1 MPRQSVYDMPFSRV
15 YEALVAKAEKHDRS
29 KSEVDQIIKWLSGY
43 VSVDILDGLSYGQ
56 FLSLAPVWNP
66 RADDFLPGSGRIA
79 D

>member
-1 MPRQSVYDMPFSRV
+1 MMPRQSVYDMPFSRV

-56 FLSLAPVWNP
+56 FLSLAPV
-66 RADDFLPGSGRIA
+66 
-79 D
+79 